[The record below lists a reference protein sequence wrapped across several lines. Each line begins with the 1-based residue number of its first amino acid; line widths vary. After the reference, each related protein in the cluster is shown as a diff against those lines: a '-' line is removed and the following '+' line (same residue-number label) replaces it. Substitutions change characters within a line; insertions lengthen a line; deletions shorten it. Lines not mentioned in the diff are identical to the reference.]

1 MVRAAVVYFGQD
13 QLGSLGELIVLRI
26 KSIDQGGYGILDT
39 EHVAHVRK
47 VLALMLL
54 NSVKVKG
61 YPGSRIIAC

>member
-26 KSIDQGGYGILDT
+26 KSIDQGGYGILDI
-39 EHVAHVRK
+39 EHVVHVRK

-54 NSVKVKG
+54 NSVEIKS